1 MTVVRTE
8 RVRLVSALRVLFVAA
23 MALIAGCGGSSRVT
37 FGTAVIS
44 VQVSGG
50 GFVSYQ
56 VGIDSITLTR
66 NDGVIVEPLAT
77 PQTVDLTKITDF
89 AELLGSPAVPVG
101 TYVAAN
107 ITIDYSAASI
117 WVDEGGQAVAVAP
130 VNSAGTLMTAATVTV
145 TFDPNDL
152 LVINAQQS
160 TRLTLDLSLPAFN
173 TVNTTTTPPEVTV
186 LPFMYVAPATVDATP
201 MRARGLYV
209 TEISVS
215 SGFTMNARPFVDQIS
230 ALGAETVNTTAQT
243 YFNINGNVYTG
254 AAGLAALASAPQNTL
269 IVAYG
274 TLADLAGITPT
285 FNATAVYAG
294 QVVQT
299 PLADQIT
306 GVISARAG
314 NSVTV
319 HGGTYFTVLG
329 QLQFFNNATA
339 TLGAA
344 TLVTVDG
351 SPATGFTANSV
362 SVGQQVTIFG
372 QGTFD
377 ASSNLTI
384 DATGGLVRLRPT
396 RLWGTLN
403 SATPGSA
410 SLTMQTLQNFEPAA
424 FNFAGTGAGGQN
436 ASPTAYV
443 VNTGATDESGT
454 PAGTQLQ
461 VDGLVTAFGTAPPD
475 FTATAITPGTAT
487 EQQLVVVWTNASS
500 GTVAPFTQNTAAGL
514 IVNLSNANLSATH
527 YIRTGPTTVAL
538 PANVLIT
545 TANVPAGSARLAIGS
560 PLASAT
566 AGTATTITQTNSAA
580 NFVTAITTAFSGANP
595 IYSLV
600 ADGQYDSTTNTFNAS
615 KININL
621 Y

>member
-1 MTVVRTE
+1 
-8 RVRLVSALRVLFVAA
+8 
-23 MALIAGCGGSSRVT
+23 
-37 FGTAVIS
+37 
-44 VQVSGG
+44 
-50 GFVSYQ
+50 
-56 VGIDSITLTR
+56 
-66 NDGVIVEPLAT
+66 
-77 PQTVDLTKITDF
+77 
-89 AELLGSPAVPVG
+89 
-101 TYVAAN
+101 
-107 ITIDYSAASI
+107 
-117 WVDEGGQAVAVAP
+117 
-130 VNSAGTLMTAATVTV
+130 
-145 TFDPNDL
+145 
-152 LVINAQQS
+152 
-160 TRLTLDLSLPAFN
+160 
-173 TVNTTTTPPEVTV
+173 
-186 LPFMYVAPATVDATP
+186 
-201 MRARGLYV
+201 
-209 TEISVS
+209 
-215 SGFTMNARPFVDQIS
+215 MNARPFVDQIS

-254 AAGLAALASAPQNTL
+254 AAGLAALASAPESTL

-294 QVVQT
+294 QIVQT

-306 GVISARAG
+306 GVISARTG

-329 QLQFFNNATA
+329 QLAFFNNATA
-339 TLGAA
+339 TLGSA

-384 DATGGLVRLRPT
+384 DATGGLVRLQPT

-454 PAGTQLQ
+454 LAGTQLQ
-461 VDGLVTAFGTAPPD
+461 VDGLVSAFGTAPPD
-475 FTATAITPGTAT
+475 FIATAITPGTAT
-487 EQQLVVVWTNASS
+487 EQQLVVVWTDASN

-514 IVNLSNANLSATH
+514 IVNLSNAKLSATH
-527 YIRTGPTTVAL
+527 YIRTGPTTVNL

-545 TANVPAGSARLAIGS
+545 TANAPAGSARLAIGS
-560 PLASAT
+560 PLASASV
-566 AGTATTITQTNSAA
+566 GTATTVTQTNSAA

-600 ADGQYDSTTNTFNAS
+600 ADGQYDSATNTFNAS